1 MKIHYV
7 CNGNVF
13 RSRLAEAYSLSL
25 NNGHIYSSSGLRAAT
40 NENGPIG
47 WYAARIAKKRNLSR
61 LLSPSWTTTTL
72 DLMKQQDIVVFLSKN
87 VFSDAAN
94 VFILDQLTYEVW
106 DIPDLPDFGFTD
118 DNISETEE
126 MRSILT
132 SEKIFNKLTKQ
143 IDSFVLNLNDENT

>member
-1 MKIHYV
+1 
-7 CNGNVF
+7 
-13 RSRLAEAYSLSL
+13 
-25 NNGHIYSSSGLRAAT
+25 
-40 NENGPIG
+40 
-47 WYAARIAKKRNLSR
+47 
-61 LLSPSWTTTTL
+61 
-72 DLMKQQDIVVFLSKN
+72 MKQQDIVVFLSKN